1 MLLTWRGC
9 EMRWIVATTLLMV
22 VSLAVAAEGERLY
35 AENACATCH
44 GATGNEP
51 ILPTYPRV
59 AGQNREYLVRQMQ
72 DIKSGARDNGQSVAM
87 RALVTNLSDDD
98 IVAIADYLSKL

>member
-1 MLLTWRGC
+1 
-9 EMRWIVATTLLMV
+9 MRSILTTLGLLAI
-22 VSLAVAAEGERLY
+22 STSAVAADGERLY
-35 AENACATCH
+35 AANACATCH
-44 GATGNEP
+44 EATGNEP
-51 ILPTYPRV
+51 NLPTYPRS

-87 RALVTNLSDDD
+87 RALVTNLSDAD

>member
-1 MLLTWRGC
+1 MILTAVGLLTCG
-9 EMRWIVATTLLMV
+9 TL
-22 VSLAVAAEGERLY
+22 AAAADGERLY
-35 AENACATCH
+35 AANACATCH
-44 GATGNEP
+44 GETGDEP
-51 ILPTYPRV
+51 LLPTYPRI

-98 IVAIADYLSKL
+98 IVAIADFLSKL